1 MDGAPMNA
9 PQIKLME
16 LRQYKSERTGATYF
30 AGFLGNARVVMLRD
44 ERAERAG
51 KEVARWNVL
60 LEEQAP
66 RESRPAADTRRQDA
80 RRSET
85 SDRHPRRPNGRQERA
100 ERRQATQQA
109 FRETV
114 ADRSAG
120 SVMSE
125 MGVDPQAPMRDDDVP
140 F

>member
-1 MDGAPMNA
+1 M
-9 PQIKLME
+9 PQ
-16 LRQYKSERTGATYF
+16 YGATYF

-66 RESRPAADTRRQDA
+66 RESRPAADTRRQDT
-80 RRSET
+80 RGSEAG
-85 SDRHPRRPNGRQERA
+85 DRQPRRPNGRQDRA
-100 ERRQATQQA
+100 ERRQAMLATA
-109 FRETV
+109 
-114 ADRSAG
+114 ADRKAG
-120 SVMSE
+120 TVMSE
-125 MGVDPQAPMRDDDVP
+125 MGVDPQAPMRDDDMP

>member
-1 MDGAPMNA
+1 MNA

-80 RRSET
+80 RGGET
-85 SDRHPRRPNGRQERA
+85 SDRQPRRPNGRQDRA

-109 FRETV
+109 FRET
-114 ADRSAG
+114 ASDRSAG
-120 SVMSE
+120 TVMAE
-125 MGVDPQAPMRDDDVP
+125 MGVDAQAPMRDDDVP